1 MVLFGKKELEAKQ
14 REVNEAREEIRKLTE
29 EIKKLTE
36 EKQTEIKNLSEKIE
50 EMHSEAVSKD
60 EEIALKKQ
68 QLEHEKELFD
78 SHQSEREKALKLQ
91 EEQMGKEIDA
101 RRKMLESQKA
111 DFDEHLQKLTEEY
124 NAKMEEL
131 EKKTV
136 ELETQKL
143 DFEPKL
149 REAKK
154 DFAQKR
160 AETERKIEERITET
174 SQENLKRQEEFD
186 RKLHD
191 AHQKSEEEHENLLL
205 EQTNKRL
212 AETDKELA
220 ERRNLLAK
228 EEHEFRE
235 RNDEKEKYFRDEKRN
250 LQDDRD
256 RLNKDLRDYEQKN
269 ASQEAQQ
276 KFLENRKAAL
286 DKEAQE
292 LAEAR
297 INELTAQLKN
307 YKAQHDRL
315 SEERAALEI
324 QVNAFNEI
332 KTRLNGEEPEIILL
346 KIQALEKQIASLKEK
361 LAQYPEDVE
370 KTLDSKQEEI
380 ETLTDQLEE
389 YKEKYRTVQNL
400 AATAEISELTNLSL
414 ESQKKILQQDN
425 ERLETLNAEQAET
438 IKRYR
443 ELYDKAAS
451 YEEKI
456 KSVMAPHD
464 NFTAEKIRREA
475 LVLEEPEVP
484 ETPAESENAVMLSE
498 AKHLEEKDSSV
509 ADLPQNDS
517 ENPAE
522 QAESPAN
529 WAERLKNIWN
539 NLKTSETPEETAS
552 TENAASAETEA
563 NPSSEENAESEK
575 KPEPEFFNPE
585 LKWLE
590 NVSKKI
596 SDYGLSFSQRILYA
610 FHTAL
615 KTAEWSPLAVLA
627 GVSGTGKS
635 ELPQLYAKFGGI
647 NCVNI
652 PVQPNW
658 DSQESLLGYYNTVS
672 SKFEAQPLLQFLV
685 QTQLDH
691 ADDPEKDTSLKDQLN
706 IVLLDEMNLAHI
718 EQYFAEFLSKLEERR
733 GKKED
738 NPQFPHLSVKLGGTD
753 SYPLPLGRNVLWV
766 GTMNQDETT
775 KSLSDKVLDRGIVI
789 NFPRPNSFK
798 RRVELNSS
806 VEAEEKYLSAK
817 TWDSWKMDLTRQQI
831 EDSEK
836 IIAPYKEFVEEINK
850 AISNI
855 GRAIGHR
862 VWQSIE
868 NYIWNYP
875 TVRDFILRHPKEFV
889 EETFA
894 KDLQGKIDPAFEDQ
908 LVQKIMPKLR
918 GIETRGESKKVLEE
932 IRNKIEKFKGEGHAL
947 NITKDFENAIKFGD
961 GQFLWVTS
969 EYLTTENENQ

>member
-1 MVLFGKKELEAKQ
+1 MDLFGKKKLEAKEQ
-14 REVNEAREEIRKLTE
+14 ELNQARAEIEKLTRE
-29 EIKKLTE
+29 L
-36 EKQTEIKNLSEKIE
+36 E
-50 EMHSEAVSKD
+50 EMHGKVNEKY
-60 EEIALKKQ
+60 EELDLEKQKLEHDKSLFESHQKEKEDALKN
-68 QLEHEKELFD
+68 
-78 SHQSEREKALKLQ
+78 Q

-131 EKKTV
+131 EQKTI
-136 ELETQKL
+136 ELDRAKA

-160 AETERKIEERITET
+160 AENERQIQELVSET
-174 SQENLKRQEEFD
+174 SKENFERQKEFD
-186 RKLHD
+186 KKLNED
-191 AHQKSEEEHENLLL
+191 HQESEKDHEALLL
-205 EQTNKRL
+205 EQTKKRVKM
-212 AETDKELA
+212 TDDELT
-220 ERRNLLAK
+220 ERRNLLA
-228 EEHEFRE
+228 EQ
-235 RNDEKEKYFRDEKRN
+235 EKELRTRTHALN
-250 LQDDRD
+250 LDI
-256 RLNKDLRDYEQKN
+256 RDYEQKL
-269 ASQEAQQ
+269 AVQEAQQ
-276 KFLENRKAAL
+276 KFLDNRKASL
-286 DKEAQE
+286 DKEVNE

-297 INELTAQLKN
+297 INKLTAQLEN
-307 YKAQHDRL
+307 YKAQYARL
-315 SEERAALEI
+315 SGERAALET

-332 KTRLNGEEPEIILL
+332 KTRLGNEDPEIILL

-370 KTLDSKQEEI
+370 KALDLKDKEI
-380 ETLTDQLEE
+380 QTLTGQLEE
-389 YKEKYRTVQNL
+389 YKDNYRSVQNL
-400 AATAEISELTNLSL
+400 AAKAEISELTNLSL
-414 ESQKKILQQDN
+414 ESQNNILQQDN

-438 IKRYR
+438 IKHYR

-475 LVLEEPEVP
+475 LVLEEPEIP

-522 QAESPAN
+522 PAESTISSMTEKLISMAKEYLKS
-529 WAERLKNIWN
+529 AEK
-539 NLKTSETPEETAS
+539 KDAS
-552 TENAASAETEA
+552 ENAASAETES

-875 TVRDFILRHPKEFV
+875 TVRDFIMRNENAFTDDSLM
-889 EETFA
+889 
-894 KDLQGKIDPAFEDQ
+894 KDLNAKIDPAFEDQ

-932 IRNKIEKFKGEGHAL
+932 IRNKIEKFKGEGHSL
-947 NITKDFENAIKFGD
+947 NITKDFNNAIKFGD

-969 EYLTTENENQ
+969 EYLSMENDNQ